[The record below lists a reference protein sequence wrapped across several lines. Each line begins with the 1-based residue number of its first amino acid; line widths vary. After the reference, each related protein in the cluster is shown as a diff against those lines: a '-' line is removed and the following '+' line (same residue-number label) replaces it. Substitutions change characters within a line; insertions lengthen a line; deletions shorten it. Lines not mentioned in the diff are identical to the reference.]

1 MIFIILSIL
10 QLYGEYTLS
19 NNIINI
25 IKPLLIPCLYYE
37 FHENLTNSIIIGLFF
52 ATLGDTLLLKKEDK
66 KCFKLGI
73 ISFIMNHVMNI
84 YHFTSLS
91 TIMINFYYIT
101 PMLLCN
107 MIAFKIIGKNI
118 DNIIMKK
125 LVNIYISI
133 IVISLY
139 VVLQINNYYII
150 IGYLSYILSDIMIGL
165 NIGDENYEKNKI
177 FNVMIM
183 MLYLTGQYLIIS
195 NV

>member
-1 MIFIILSIL
+1 
-10 QLYGEYTLS
+10 
-19 NNIINI
+19 
-25 IKPLLIPCLYYE
+25 
-37 FHENLTNSIIIGLFF
+37 
-52 ATLGDTLLLKKEDK
+52 
-66 KCFKLGI
+66 
-73 ISFIMNHVMNI
+73 
-84 YHFTSLS
+84 
-91 TIMINFYYIT
+91 
-101 PMLLCN
+101 